1 MTQLASEVAEIVIRS
16 VVISG
21 SATLLA
27 STWSIPLAL
36 RLALSKSR
44 AGRAITDVLS
54 ALTSVP
60 TVVIGLVLY
69 LLLSRAGP
77 LGFLGLLY
85 TPVAISIGQAIL
97 ITPLITSMAIAT
109 LAESQERVWEM
120 AISMGATERQAAL
133 TVLSESLPAIVTVVL
148 LGFNRAVGE
157 LGIALMLGGN
167 IRGMTRVMTTAIAL
181 EVAKGEFELALT
193 LGGVLLAMTLSLNV
207 LVRRLGGAK

>member
-1 MTQLASEVAEIVIRS
+1 LTQLASEVAEIVIRS

-21 SATLLA
+21 SATLIA

>member
-69 LLLSRAGP
+69 LLLSRSGP

-85 TPVAISIGQAIL
+85 TPVAVSIGQAIL

-207 LVRRLGGAK
+207 LVRRLGGAR

>member
-21 SATLLA
+21 SATLIA